1 MLTSVKLKQFELL
14 TIVGMS
20 LGKKTLTVSHQK
32 LQKIKESDVDVVDS
46 NYLRPKFFT
55 DLTLLQILPKKH

>member
-14 TIVGMS
+14 TIVAMS

-46 NYLRPKFFT
+46 NYIP
-55 DLTLLQILPKKH
+55 PP